1 MLQAGCADVVGFGTF
16 NKFIRATSQHWPGPI
31 LVPAF
36 LRPAILSEVFVHRRR
51 TKTQSKDT
59 YQSSLLTPSG
69 GVSPPLALLN
79 PNQIDRHLSN
89 MNPEQVEVLAN
100 AAPPGHLAESN
111 GWAEESAR
119 KSGSTDVNSDT
130 SLLDAY
136 STAVTSA
143 VERMSPSVV
152 NIEVHQ
158 SAGRTRSGEPRERQ
172 GGGSGFVFTPDG
184 LILTNSHVV
193 HDAVRIVVTLTDGR
207 RMPATVIGDD
217 PASDL
222 AVIRVNEPGLTAA
235 ALGDSQRLRVGQ
247 IVIAIGAP
255 YGFQSTV
262 TAGVV
267 SALGR
272 SLRSYSGRLIDDVIQ
287 TDASLNPGN
296 SGGPLVD
303 SAGRVVGVNTATI
316 LPAQGICF
324 AIGINTA
331 KFVASRLLRDGR
343 IRRSYIGVSAQTVPV
358 HRRVV
363 RFYDLPKEMGVVVLG
378 VEENSP
384 AKRAGLREGDIIIA
398 LDGHPVAGVDDLH
411 RVLTD
416 VHVGVSSSLTVL
428 RWTEKLELKIVPEEA
443 R

>member
-1 MLQAGCADVVGFGTF
+1 MQLEECENVFAALSASLNQPGASGWGDQASAL
-16 NKFIRATSQHWPGPI
+16 AT
-31 LVPAF
+31 PA
-36 LRPAILSEVFVHRRR
+36 
-51 TKTQSKDT
+51 TKVD
-59 YQSSLLTPSG
+59 
-69 GVSPPLALLN
+69 
-79 PNQIDRHLSN
+79 D
-89 MNPEQVEVLAN
+89 
-100 AAPPGHLAESN
+100 
-111 GWAEESAR
+111 
-119 KSGSTDVNSDT
+119 D

-136 STAVTSA
+136 SRAVTGA
-143 VERMSPSVV
+143 VGRVSPSVV

-158 SAGRTRSGEPRERQ
+158 SAGRTRSGEPRERR

-193 HDAVRIVVTLTDGR
+193 HDAKRIEVTLADGR
-207 RMPATVIGDD
+207 RMPATAIGDD

-222 AVIRVNEPGLTAA
+222 AVIRIDQARVDEPVITAA
-235 ALGDSQRLRVGQ
+235 ALGDSQQLRVGQ
-247 IVIAIGAP
+247 LVVALGSP

-287 TDASLNPGN
+287 TDAALNPGN

-363 RFYDLPKEMGVVVLG
+363 RFYDLPKEMGAVVVG

-398 LDGHPVAGVDDLH
+398 LEGHPVAGGGDLQ
-411 RVLTD
+411 RVLPG
-416 VHVGVSSSLTVL
+416 VRVGVSSSLTVL
-428 RWTEKLELKIVPEEA
+428 RWTDKLELKIVPEES

>member
-1 MLQAGCADVVGFGTF
+1 MNFEAGVVD
-16 NKFIRATSQHWPGPI
+16 RALLAAGPTG
-31 LVPAF
+31 VAEDNGWEGATGGSPHA
-36 LRPAILSEVFVHRRR
+36 EG
-51 TKTQSKDT
+51 
-59 YQSSLLTPSG
+59 SG
-69 GVSPPLALLN
+69 G
-79 PNQIDRHLSN
+79 D
-89 MNPEQVEVLAN
+89 E
-100 AAPPGHLAESN
+100 
-111 GWAEESAR
+111 
-119 KSGSTDVNSDT
+119 

-136 STAVTSA
+136 STAVTGA

-152 NIEVHQ
+152 HIEVHQ
-158 SAGRTRSGEPRERQ
+158 NAGAARSGEPRERQ

-193 HDAVRIVVTLTDGR
+193 HDASRIVVTVTDGR
-207 RMPATVIGDD
+207 RMPAALIGDD

-222 AVIRVNEPGLTAA
+222 AVIRVDEPGLTAA
-235 ALGDSQRLRVGQ
+235 ALGDSQKLRVGQ

-272 SLRSYSGRLIDDVIQ
+272 SLRSYSGRLIDDVVQ

-303 SAGRVVGVNTATI
+303 SVGRVVGVNTATI

-343 IRRSYIGVSAQTVPV
+343 IRRSYVGISGQTVPV

-363 RFYDLPKEMGVVVLG
+363 RFYDLPKETGALVLS
-378 VEENSP
+378 VEQMSP
-384 AKRAGLREGDIIIA
+384 AKRAGLRQGDIIIA
-398 LDGHPVAGVDDLH
+398 LGGQPVAGVDDLH
-411 RVLTD
+411 RLLTE
-416 VHVGVSSSLTVL
+416 VRLGVSCALTVL
-428 RWTEKLELKIVPEEA
+428 RWTERLELKVVPEEA
-443 R
+443 GS

>member
-1 MLQAGCADVVGFGTF
+1 MIPEEVGNNFSVLNAYPAAVNQPEASGWEETQPRVSGAD
-16 NKFIRATSQHWPGPI
+16 S
-31 LVPAF
+31 
-36 LRPAILSEVFVHRRR
+36 
-51 TKTQSKDT
+51 
-59 YQSSLLTPSG
+59 
-69 GVSPPLALLN
+69 
-79 PNQIDRHLSN
+79 
-89 MNPEQVEVLAN
+89 
-100 AAPPGHLAESN
+100 AA
-111 GWAEESAR
+111 
-119 KSGSTDVNSDT
+119 SDND
-130 SLLDAY
+130 LLDAY
-136 STAVTSA
+136 SSA
-143 VERMSPSVV
+143 VIGAVDRVSPSLV
-152 NIEVHQ
+152 NIEVHHAAAR
-158 SAGRTRSGEPRERQ
+158 SRSGEPRERR

-193 HDAVRIVVTLTDGR
+193 HDATRIDVTLSDGR
-207 RMPATVIGDD
+207 RMPATAIGDD

-222 AVIRVNEPGLTAA
+222 AVIRLEQARIDEPGLTAA
-235 ALGDSQRLRVGQ
+235 ALGDSQQLRVGQ
-247 IVIAIGAP
+247 LVVALGSP

-287 TDASLNPGN
+287 TDAALNPGN

-343 IRRSYIGVSAQTVPV
+343 IRRSFIGVSAQTVPV

-363 RFYDLPKEMGVVVLG
+363 RFYDLPKESGALVLS

-384 AKRAGLREGDIIIA
+384 AKRAGLRDGDIIVA
-398 LDGHPVAGVDDLH
+398 LEGKPVAGVDDLH
-411 RVLTD
+411 RLLAD
-416 VHVGVSSSLTVL
+416 IRAGANCSLTVL
-428 RWTEKLELKIVPEEA
+428 RHTEKIELKIVPEEA
-443 R
+443 AN

>member
-1 MLQAGCADVVGFGTF
+1 MEL
-16 NKFIRATSQHWPGPI
+16 
-31 LVPAF
+31 
-36 LRPAILSEVFVHRRR
+36 
-51 TKTQSKDT
+51 
-59 YQSSLLTPSG
+59 
-69 GVSPPLALLN
+69 
-79 PNQIDRHLSN
+79 
-89 MNPEQVEVLAN
+89 EQVGSVVTA
-100 AAPPGHLAESN
+100 SN
-111 GWAEESAR
+111 GWTEATDHKIS
-119 KSGSTDVNSDT
+119 STPGSDAP
-130 SLLDAY
+130 LLDAY

-143 VERMSPSVV
+143 VERISSSVV

-158 SAGRTRSGEPRERQ
+158 KAGRTRSGEPQERR

-184 LILTNSHVV
+184 LVLTNSHVV
-193 HDAVRIVVTLTDGR
+193 HDALRIAVTMTDGR
-207 RMPATVIGDD
+207 RMPASLIGDD

-222 AVIRVNEPGLTAA
+222 AVVRVDEPGLVAA

-287 TDASLNPGN
+287 TDAALNPGN
-296 SGGPLVD
+296 SGGPLID

-316 LPAQGICF
+316 APAQGICF

-343 IRRSYIGVSAQTVPV
+343 IRRSYIGVSGQTVPV

-363 RFYDLPKEMGVVVLG
+363 RFYDLPNESGAMVLS

-384 AKRAGLREGDIIIA
+384 AKQAGLRDGDIIVA
-398 LDGHPVAGVDDLH
+398 LEGKPVAGVDDLH
-411 RVLTD
+411 RLLTE
-416 VHVGVSSSLTVL
+416 VRVGVSCALTVL
-428 RWTEKLELKIVPEEA
+428 RWTEKLELKVVPEEA

>member
-1 MLQAGCADVVGFGTF
+1 MQ
-16 NKFIRATSQHWPGPI
+16 
-31 LVPAF
+31 
-36 LRPAILSEVFVHRRR
+36 LS
-51 TKTQSKDT
+51 T
-59 YQSSLLTPSG
+59 
-69 GVSPPLALLN
+69 N
-79 PNQIDRHLSN
+79 PRYIDQHLSSMDLEEVGN
-89 MNPEQVEVLAN
+89 VFSALSSHPASVSQPEA
-100 AAPPGHLAESN
+100 N
-111 GWAEESAR
+111 GWAEDSAQEAAPVA
-119 KSGSTDVNSDT
+119 GSAAADDL
-130 SLLDAY
+130 LLDAY
-136 STAVTSA
+136 SRAVTGA
-143 VERMSPSVV
+143 VRRVSPSVV
-152 NIEVHQ
+152 NIEVQ
-158 SAGRTRSGEPRERQ
+158 QAAGRTRSGEPRERR

-193 HDAVRIVVTLTDGR
+193 HDARRIDITMADGR
-207 RMPATVIGDD
+207 RMPATAIGDD

-222 AVIRVNEPGLTAA
+222 AVIRIDQARVDEPGLTAA
-235 ALGDSQRLRVGQ
+235 ALGDSQQLRVGQ
-247 IVIAIGAP
+247 LVVALGSP

-287 TDASLNPGN
+287 TDAALNPGN

-343 IRRSYIGVSAQTVPV
+343 IRRSFIGVSAQTVPV

-363 RFYDLPKEMGVVVLG
+363 RFYDLAKESGALVLS

-384 AKRAGLREGDIIIA
+384 AKRAGLRDGDVIVALEGHA
-398 LDGHPVAGVDDLH
+398 VAGVDDLH
-411 RVLTD
+411 RVLAD
-416 VHVGVSSSLTVL
+416 IRAGASCSLTVL
-428 RWTEKLELKIVPEEA
+428 RHTEKLELKIVPEEA
-443 R
+443 AN

>member
-1 MLQAGCADVVGFGTF
+1 MSPYPASLNQPETNGWKDD
-16 NKFIRATSQHWPGPI
+16 SQG
-31 LVPAF
+31 
-36 LRPAILSEVFVHRRR
+36 E
-51 TKTQSKDT
+51 
-59 YQSSLLTPSG
+59 LTPIAS
-69 GVSPPLALLN
+69 SP
-79 PNQIDRHLSN
+79 
-89 MNPEQVEVLAN
+89 
-100 AAPPGHLAESN
+100 
-111 GWAEESAR
+111 
-119 KSGSTDVNSDT
+119 STDD

-136 STAVTSA
+136 SRSITGA
-143 VERMSPSVV
+143 VERVSPSVV

-158 SAGRTRSGEPRERQ
+158 AAGRTRSGEPRERR

-193 HDAVRIVVTLTDGR
+193 HDARRIDVTLADGR
-207 RMPATVIGDD
+207 RMPASAIGDD

-222 AVIRVNEPGLTAA
+222 AVIRINDARVDEPGFPAA
-235 ALGDSQRLRVGQ
+235 ALGDSQQLRVGQ
-247 IVIAIGAP
+247 LVVAIGNP

-287 TDASLNPGN
+287 TDAALNPGN

-363 RFYDLPKEMGVVVLG
+363 RFYDLPKETGVVVLS
-378 VEENSP
+378 VEEKSP
-384 AKRAGLREGDIIIA
+384 AKLAGVREGDVIIA
-398 LDGHPVAGVDDLH
+398 LEGHPVAGVDDLH

-416 VHVGVSSSLTVL
+416 VRVGVSCALTVL
-428 RWTEKLELKIVPEEA
+428 RWTEKLELRIVPEEA
-443 R
+443 K